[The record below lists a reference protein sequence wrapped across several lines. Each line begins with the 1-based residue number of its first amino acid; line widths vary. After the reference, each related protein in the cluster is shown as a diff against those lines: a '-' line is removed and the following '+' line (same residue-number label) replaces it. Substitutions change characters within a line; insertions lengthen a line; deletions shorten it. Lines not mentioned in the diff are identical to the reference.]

1 MRKFDTNVQVLKYD
15 VLKEVSN
22 VAFDDKG
29 PESLLDIPKKIVPGP
44 EATMRCC
51 IYKERAIVEERIKL
65 ALGGDKEN
73 PNVIEVLNIACDEC
87 PVNHYTVGESCRGCI
102 AHRCMNVCP
111 VGAISIDAHQHAKI
125 DQDKCIE
132 CGRCA
137 GVCPFSAISKSSRP
151 CEKSCKINAI
161 SMDENKKAK
170 IDNSKCISCGACVY
184 QCPFGAIVDK
194 SFITDVI
201 KMLKESEGNTK
212 YKVYATIAPSI
223 ASQYSDVKI
232 GQVVSGIKK
241 LGFADV
247 IETALG
253 ADIVADSEAREL
265 AEKGTLTS
273 SCCPAFVYYI
283 KKSFPKLEPY
293 ISHNLSPM
301 GAVGRFIK
309 QVDPTAKV
317 VFIGPCTAKKMEFQ
331 EERVRP
337 YIDSVITF
345 EELQALLDSREIDLE
360 NLEES
365 QLDNAS
371 FYGRIFA
378 RSGGVAT
385 AVEQAL
391 KENGITEEQ
400 FPFCPV
406 SCNGIEECKVA
417 LLKLQKGVLKENFIE
432 GMACVGGCIGGAACL
447 THEPK
452 NKNEIDK
459 YGKESM
465 EQTISGAIKVV
476 ELAQK
481 EIRGKE

>member
-125 DQDKCIE
+125 DQDKCIK

-212 YKVYATIAPSI
+212 YKVYATIA
-223 ASQYSDVKI
+223 SQYSDVKI

-283 KKSFPKLEPY
+283 KKSFPKLESY